1 MRIVGII
8 TTALVAA
15 GAAIGVL
22 VGARSFPDIKRY
34 RRIRSM

>member
-1 MRIVGII
+1 MRVIGMI

-15 GAAIGVL
+15 GAAVGLL
-22 VGARSFPDIKRY
+22 VGARSLPDIKRY